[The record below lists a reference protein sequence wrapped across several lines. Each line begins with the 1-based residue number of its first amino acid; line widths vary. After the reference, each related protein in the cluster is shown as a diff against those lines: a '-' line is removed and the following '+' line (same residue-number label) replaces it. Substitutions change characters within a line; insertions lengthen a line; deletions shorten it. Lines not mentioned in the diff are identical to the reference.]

1 MEIQQSNQLSK
12 KERKEL
18 RRQEKQGEQKHKAR
32 IKSLKRAGFWF
43 VALLGIGGL
52 IFGFTKFSNQ
62 PRTEQEILPVDTV
75 SPSDWSKGNQEAKVI
90 LIEYSDF
97 QCPACGTYYPVI
109 RELFQEFNKDI
120 VFVYRHF
127 PLRNIH
133 PNADLAARAAEAAG
147 RQGKFWEMHDLIFEH
162 QKEWADRKDA
172 REVFL
177 QYAQSL
183 NLDREQFLVD
193 VDSSEIKD
201 KIDIDYKSGLNF
213 KVNATP
219 TFFLN
224 GEKLQN
230 PRNYEEFKSLIQA
243 AISRQ

>member
-1 MEIQQSNQLSK
+1 M
-12 KERKEL
+12 
-18 RRQEKQGEQKHKAR
+18 
-32 IKSLKRAGFWF
+32 
-43 VALLGIGGL
+43 
-52 IFGFTKFSNQ
+52 
-62 PRTEQEILPVDTV
+62 
-75 SPSDWSKGNQEAKVI
+75 
-90 LIEYSDF
+90 
-97 QCPACGTYYPVI
+97 
-109 RELFQEFNKDI
+109 
-120 VFVYRHF
+120 YRHF

-162 QKEWADRKDA
+162 QKEWADQKDA
-172 REVFL
+172 RELFV

-183 NLDREQFLVD
+183 NLDIEQFWVD

-201 KIDIDYKSGLNF
+201 KIDIDSKSGLNF
-213 KVNATP
+213 EVNATP

-243 AISRQ
+243 AIFRQ

>member
-1 MEIQQSNQLSK
+1 MEIQQSNQLSR

-18 RRQEKQGEQKHKAR
+18 RRQEKQGEQKHKTR
-32 IKSLKRAGFWF
+32 IKSLKRVGFWL
-43 VALLGIGGL
+43 VVLLGIGGL
-52 IFGFTKFSNQ
+52 IFGFTKFLNQ
-62 PRTEQEILPVDTV
+62 PRTEQGTLPVDTV

-162 QKEWADRKDA
+162 QKEWADQKDA
-172 REVFL
+172 RELFV

-243 AISRQ
+243 AIF